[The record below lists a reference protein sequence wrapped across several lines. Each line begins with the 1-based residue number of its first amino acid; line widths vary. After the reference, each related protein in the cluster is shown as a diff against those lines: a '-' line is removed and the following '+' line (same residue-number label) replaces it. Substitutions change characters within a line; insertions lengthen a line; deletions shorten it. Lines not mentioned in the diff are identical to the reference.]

1 MEESKYTFSSL
12 VPMASWELPP
22 QTQIAKAQEKYS
34 TQFSVWWEE
43 ISDFHDKEDIHLAGL
58 CFAIAVKIRKLEQP
72 RKRLQPCSCTH
83 MCKYTTKYAEPLLL
97 LLSWHKTGTLAESF
111 KHKPASCV
119 NNIWLLLV
127 AKCNWQLFTV
137 CITTAVTDIPEP
149 QC

>member
-1 MEESKYTFSSL
+1 MRANIRLARLYLWPAENYLHKLRLQRHKRNIVHNFLYDERKFR
-12 VPMASWELPP
+12 
-22 QTQIAKAQEKYS
+22 
-34 TQFSVWWEE
+34 
-43 ISDFHDKEDIHLAGL
+43 ISMTKKCIHLAGL

-83 MCKYTTKYAEPLLL
+83 MCKYTTKYAQPLLP